1 MIRFG
6 VVLAGV
12 ITLSA
17 CCSSPERV
25 PDWSEYA
32 NAALRYPEDQLQV
45 VQKAALLRYQGQAD
59 DENRMKLAWLLSR
72 GDPSLQQLQ
81 RALELARQVAPEGPW
96 AARSNLLQVDLE
108 NMIELQTTRGR
119 LLELGT
125 QIETKSRQLEDMGD
139 RLETVEAQLETVE
152 TQLKAMKDIEAR
164 MTEDIDPNHEVP
176 E

>member
-1 MIRFG
+1 MIRYCI
-6 VVLAGV
+6 VLAGV
-12 ITLSA
+12 MALSA
-17 CCSSPERV
+17 CCNTPEHT

-45 VQKAALLRYQGQAD
+45 VQKAALLRYQGQPD

-72 GDPSLQQLQ
+72 GDPPLQQLQ
-81 RALELARQVAPEGPW
+81 QALELARQISPEGPW
-96 AARSNLLQVDLE
+96 AARSKLLQVDLQ

-119 LLELGT
+119 VLELEA
-125 QIETKSRQLEDMGD
+125 QVETKSRQLEDMRGQ
-139 RLETVEAQLETVE
+139 LETVEAQLKTVE

-164 MTEDIDPNHEVP
+164 MTEDIDPDHEVP